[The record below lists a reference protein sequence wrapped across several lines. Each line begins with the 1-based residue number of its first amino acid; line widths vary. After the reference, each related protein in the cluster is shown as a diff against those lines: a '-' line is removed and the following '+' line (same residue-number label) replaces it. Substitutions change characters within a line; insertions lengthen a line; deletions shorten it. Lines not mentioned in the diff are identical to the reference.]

1 MPASPSRSVGRRE
14 SAPTDLPNDFRGSSF
29 DGRTLRRRS
38 ASEPPL
44 PILVVEDGPE
54 VVTPAHVPPVHVGEV
69 EFGVDGLPD
78 HEIGEALGARLD
90 QQVGFVGEDESPLHV
105 GLVDVFWI
113 ETPGVD
119 LLGQRADRGGELP
132 FAAQTDVHLDGGC
145 GWFGVVRRSDG
156 DGTGR
161 VDGAE
166 FALQRRHHRLV
177 EDAHG
182 DGDAVGAVF
191 ERPAKDAFEAGVGA
205 LFQQVAFSEYEG
217 DVRGW
222 LTVVDPLPE
231 REIAVVQSHGRI
243 KGVAAQKPTG
253 SRARGR
259 ERWRVGRVKWPS
271 GIPVGVTS
279 TLRRAGGFAAVG
291 TLALAAPELGRAA
304 AAPFAIVALLA
315 AFVVD
320 EGPMFDLFA
329 RPQDRRDGRLNGLAG
344 FALAATGLAIL
355 STAPRESMPTDIFA
369 AAVLVVAYGN
379 VGARAVERVDD
390 DPARAVA
397 GFGLVAFLAALGG
410 QLIVGWNLGAQPPL
424 PAVIFL
430 AAAGALVAALL
441 RSMLYERDDPLV
453 MLSTGLL
460 LWLFD
465 AIGVSAGLTE
475 VGTALAVTVVLG
487 YLSYWTGTASV
498 PGMVTGVLLAL
509 LTIVFG
515 GVGWFAILIAFFGIG
530 GLSAKYRF
538 EEKRERGV
546 AEDNEGARG
555 SGNVLGNA
563 AVALVAVIGFAASG
577 RMPMDA
583 DLFRFAFTG
592 SLAAAMSDTL
602 SSEIGVL
609 FDEPRL
615 ITTLQRVDPGTDG
628 GITWQ
633 GYVVGAA
640 GAIVVSAVAVGFFG
654 FAAPGL
660 AALAVV
666 CGGVAGMTVDSL
678 LGAMLEGGRVGNQ
691 TVNFL
696 GTLAGAV
703 VSATFAALLL

>member
-1 MPASPSRSVGRRE
+1 M
-14 SAPTDLPNDFRGSSF
+14 
-29 DGRTLRRRS
+29 
-38 ASEPPL
+38 
-44 PILVVEDGPE
+44 
-54 VVTPAHVPPVHVGEV
+54 
-69 EFGVDGLPD
+69 
-78 HEIGEALGARLD
+78 
-90 QQVGFVGEDESPLHV
+90 
-105 GLVDVFWI
+105 
-113 ETPGVD
+113 
-119 LLGQRADRGGELP
+119 
-132 FAAQTDVHLDGGC
+132 
-145 GWFGVVRRSDG
+145 
-156 DGTGR
+156 
-161 VDGAE
+161 
-166 FALQRRHHRLV
+166 
-177 EDAHG
+177 
-182 DGDAVGAVF
+182 
-191 ERPAKDAFEAGVGA
+191 
-205 LFQQVAFSEYEG
+205 
-217 DVRGW
+217 
-222 LTVVDPLPE
+222 
-231 REIAVVQSHGRI
+231 
-243 KGVAAQKPTG
+243 
-253 SRARGR
+253 
-259 ERWRVGRVKWPS
+259 
-271 GIPVGVTS
+271 TS

-291 TLALAAPELGRAA
+291 TLSLAAPELGRAA

-320 EGPMFDLFA
+320 EGPVFELFA

-355 STAPRESMPTDIFA
+355 STAPRESMPTGVFV
-369 AAVLVVAYGN
+369 AAVLVVAYGK
-379 VGARAVERVDD
+379 VGARAVERVDS
-390 DPARAVA
+390 DPARSAA
-397 GFGLVAFLAALGG
+397 GFGLAAFLAALAG
-410 QLIVGWNLGAQPPL
+410 QLIVGWNLGTTPSL
-424 PAVIFL
+424 PAAIFL

-465 AIGVSAGLTE
+465 AIGVTAGLTE
-475 VGTALAVTVVLG
+475 VGVALAVTVALG
-487 YLSYWTGTASV
+487 YLSYRTGTASV

-530 GLSAKYRF
+530 GLSAKYRY
-538 EEKRERGV
+538 EEKRQRGV

-577 RMPMDA
+577 SVSMNP

-609 FDEPRL
+609 FGEPRL
-615 ITTLQRVDPGTDG
+615 ITTLKRVDPGTDG
-628 GITWQ
+628 GVTWQ
-633 GYVVGAA
+633 GYVVGVVGAA
-640 GAIVVSAVAVGFFG
+640 VVSGVAVGFFA
-654 FAAPGL
+654 FDAPRL

-678 LGAMLEGGRVGNQ
+678 LGATLEGGRIGNQ

-703 VSATFAALLL
+703 VSAGLALLL